1 VEDGFWSK
9 IQTLVRDVVMPYQA
23 DILEDKSSVSE
34 KSHAIENLR
43 IAAQEAEGEFQGVI
57 FQDSDVAR

>member
-1 VEDGFWSK
+1 
-9 IQTLVRDVVMPYQA
+9 MPYQA